1 MVNFHRAEK
10 AKKAAYH
17 SILASTSQI
26 KIAPHIKH
34 EKKFGEKTFFE
45 GLA

>member
-1 MVNFHRAEK
+1 MNFHRAEK
-10 AKKAAYH
+10 EKKAAYRA
-17 SILASTSQI
+17 ILTTSQI